1 LSSTASQGEGVDQG
15 DERSD
20 EQPPE
25 RERETS
31 HAAESTDASEAG
43 PMEAPVTSSGSH
55 REEGDTSVLPGRA
68 RGSLPNGARVG
79 SFTIERTLQ
88 DAPDERIYLARELD
102 ADANPGAFVTLV
114 ERPRE
119 AFAGADRVIALRLR
133 HPRLLAP
140 RALITHGGRDFL
152 ALEALASADGTP
164 APTVGQ
170 GARLDV
176 ADALR
181 AGTGLADA
189 LSYLH
194 RNDVAHLH
202 VAPDAILVTGGRAY
216 LGGME
221 GAEHVGA
228 TIDEAA
234 PLFAR
239 DANFLAR
246 SLGVLA
252 GMAADAPPDD
262 DVTREN
268 LRRIVAHGEAE
279 GFSGSAEVA
288 AACGV
293 AMETATRALPMV
305 PPEAATQRF
314 ELVAGC
320 ATTVGMV
327 RGQNQDASALVT
339 FTVNDDWADDM
350 PVGIF
355 LVADGMGGEA
365 SGEVASRIAARVVS
379 TEMTR
384 SFVVPAIVKPALE
397 GTEESSEES
406 SETPVEAAQ
415 DSQASETSELVTA
428 LAQAAGV
435 ANDRIRALAVQLG
448 QTTGTTLT
456 AVAVRGASAALAHV
470 GDSRAY
476 LLRGDVMAQ
485 LTEDHSVLARLQA
498 VDHPL
503 LSDPEVFVPRG
514 MLYRSLGQEDESG
527 PDLLDFTVAAGDRLL
542 ICSDGL
548 WDEVDTQLI
557 ADTLAVATDPTGCA
571 RTLVA
576 LANASG
582 GHDNSTAVVVFIRA
596 VPEDESGA
604 EDGGADDNGEPTP
617 LPEESEDA

>member
-1 LSSTASQGEGVDQG
+1 VDQG
-15 DERSD
+15 DERRD

-31 HAAESTDASEAG
+31 HAAESTGASEAE
-43 PMEAPVTSSGSH
+43 PMHVPLKSAGSL
-55 REEGDTSVLPGRA
+55 RDEGDTSVLPGRE

-79 SFTIERTLQ
+79 PFTIERTLQ
-88 DAPDERIYLARELD
+88 DAPDERVYLARELD
-102 ADANPGAFVTLV
+102 ADSNPGAFVTLV
-114 ERPRE
+114 ERPSG
-119 AFAGADRVIALRLR
+119 AFAGADRVIVLRLR

-140 RALITHGGRDFL
+140 RALITHGGHDFL

-202 VAPDAILVTGGRAY
+202 VAPDAILVAGGRAY

-279 GFSGSAEVA
+279 GFSGPAEVA

-293 AMETATRALPMV
+293 AMETAARALPAV
-305 PPEAATQRF
+305 PPEAATRRF
-314 ELVAGC
+314 ELVAGS

-339 FTVNDDWADDM
+339 FTVNDDRADDM
-350 PVGIF
+350 PVGVF

-379 TEMTR
+379 SEMTR
-384 SFVVPAIVKPALE
+384 SFVAPAIVKPALE
-397 GTEESSEES
+397 GTEESSD
-406 SETPVEAAQ
+406 TPVEAAQ
-415 DSQASETSELVTA
+415 DSQVSETSELVAA

-456 AVAVRGASAALAHV
+456 AVAVRGANAALAHV

-514 MLYRSLGQEDESG
+514 MLYRSLGQEDETG
-527 PDLLDFTVAAGDRLL
+527 PDLLDFTVTAGDRLL

-557 ADTLAVATDPTGCA
+557 ADTLAVATDPTACA

-604 EDGGADDNGEPTP
+604 EGSGADQNVEPAP
-617 LPEESEDA
+617 PPEESEDA